1 VKNTLQ
7 PTFLKIGPLKLV
19 FFGGKGGVGKS
30 TCATACALKLAM
42 EYPHEQFLLIST
54 DPAHSL
60 KNILSDVALP
70 KNLDVRELDA
80 KQSLHD
86 FKILHDAALKEIAE
100 RGTFLDKTDIQ
111 GLMDSALPGM
121 DELAAYFDIAKWLKD
136 DHYARILID
145 TAPTGHT
152 LRLLNMPELIRRWLI
167 ALDTLLAKN
176 RYIRA
181 HFAKNK
187 QLDHLDVFLL
197 DMNDALNT
205 VSTLLQDENRCHFVL
220 VTLAQEMIVEE
231 SIDLANALHKQKIV
245 LSDLVINQLVP
256 ASDCQICTDARHRQF
271 QALQKL
277 NQKLP
282 NTLCWTL
289 PLLAKEPRNDAILMF
304 LNVLSPLDKTVDLP
318 KVSHL
323 NALSSH
329 IENRLPLPGKDT
341 RLLLFAG
348 KGGVGKTT
356 LACSTALQLQASYPD
371 LNILLFS
378 TDPAHSIS
386 DCLGLP
392 ISSTPSRVVL
402 NLDAQEINAEAGF
415 DKIRQGYRD
424 ELQAFLE
431 ENLPNFDI
439 TFDREVL
446 ERLLD
451 LAPTGLDEIMALTTI
466 MDHLDAG
473 RYDMI
478 VVDAAPSGHFLRLL
492 EMPELIRDWLRL
504 FFSLLLKY
512 RKIMR
517 FPHLSE
523 RLVKLS
529 RELKNLRVLLQ
540 SAKQTA
546 VYAVTIP
553 TQLALD
559 KTHEM
564 TTALTHLNIHINALI
579 INQITQ
585 SNDCQ
590 LCFAIASRESAQILD
605 AHDKV
610 TDFPIALVYRH
621 SGLANLNQLAQLGS
635 ALYQPIS

>member
-7 PTFLKIGPLKLV
+7 PTFLNIGPLKLV

-30 TCATACALKLAM
+30 TCATASALKLAM
-42 EYPHEQFLLIST
+42 DYPHEQFLLIST

-121 DELAAYFDIAKWLKD
+121 DELAAYFDIAKWLQD
-136 DHYARILID
+136 DHYSRILID

-187 QLDHLDVFLL
+187 QLDHLDIFLL
-197 DMNDALNT
+197 DMNDAVNT
-205 VSTLLQDENRCHFVL
+205 VSTLLQDKNRCHFVL

-231 SIDLANALHKQKIV
+231 SIDLANALHRQKIA
-245 LSDLVINQLVP
+245 LSDIVINQLVP
-256 ASDCQICTDARHRQF
+256 ASDCQICTDAHHQQYR
-271 QALQKL
+271 ALRKL

-282 NTLCWTL
+282 NKHYWTL
-289 PLLAKEPRNDAILMF
+289 PLLTKEPRNDAILMF

-323 NALSSH
+323 NTLSSH
-329 IENRLPLPGKDT
+329 IENRLPLPSKDT

-386 DCLGLP
+386 DCLG
-392 ISSTPSRVVL
+392 IHIKSTPSKVVL
-402 NLDAQEINAEAGF
+402 NLDAQEINAESGF

-446 ERLLD
+446 ETLLD

-466 MDHLDAG
+466 MEHLDAG

-478 VVDAAPSGHFLRLL
+478 VVDTAPSGHFLRLL

-529 RELKNLRVLLQ
+529 RELKSLRLLLQ

-559 KTHEM
+559 KTYEM
-564 TTALTHLNIHINALI
+564 TTALTHLNIHVNALI

-585 SNDCQ
+585 ANDCQ

-605 AHDKV
+605 AQDKV